1 MFLYTVLSG
10 DIFVLIFSGVCV
22 CVSVPK
28 AMKERRKVPSQKL
41 KKVRT
46 YIILERLCD
55 DIVAMFCA
63 KKNNVFS
70 LKPNVT
76 TGSACSKQFMDTKDL
91 ANASVKSF
99 ELAVTVKP
107 SVVDSQVYP
116 AHCNAE
122 QIPEE
127 VPLCLPGTALTCFCL
142 Y

>member
-1 MFLYTVLSG
+1 
-10 DIFVLIFSGVCV
+10 
-22 CVSVPK
+22 
-28 AMKERRKVPSQKL
+28 MKERHKVPSQEL
-41 KKVRT
+41 KKVTT
-46 YIILERLCD
+46 YIILEQLCD

-76 TGSACSKQFMDTKDL
+76 TGSACREQFMDTKDL

-107 SVVDSQVYP
+107 VVDSQVYP

-122 QIPEE
+122 QISKE